1 PATSP
6 LQAAP
11 EAEDYDILKS
21 AILNRLGL
29 SDECYRNKFRN
40 KTFVLGTPPRAF
52 AQQLKDLAY
61 KWLKPATR
69 PVSEIMYLL
78 ILEQYIKQLPKGLS
92 QWVSRHKRSS
102 LDYAE
107 DTHGYQV
114 AQKQSKREKWETLG
128 KQPSVLNAPLS
139 GREKVS
145 KENSTLASPW
155 SKTST
160 ERPSVFNRLSLFL
173 SSNSLLDPLQSGFR
187 PLHSTETAL
196 TKVTNDLLTAKKHG
210 HYSILILVHTGE
222 RPFACSE
229 CSKGFKTNNELTKH
243 ERIHT
248 GEKPFACS
256 ECGKCFKTKSNLTV
270 HKVVHTGEKP
280 FACSECGKCFS
291 TKDVL
296 TKHERVHTG
305 EKPFACS
312 ECEKCF
318 GMKGALTKHERI
330 HTGEK
335 PFVCSECGKRFKTKG
350 ELTVHERIH
359 TGEKSYACSEC
370 EKCFGM
376 KGALT
381 NHERIHTG
389 EKPFACSECGKCFS
403 SKNNLTLTIHER
415 IHTGEKQFALLRK
428 LLMLYKMMIII
439 FIQERRHFRVLNVRH
454 VL

>member
-1 PATSP
+1 MGPEDDPEAYLTAFERLATLAQWKKGTLVIRLAP
-6 LQAAP
+6 FLTGEAQAAYQCLGEA

-114 AQKQSKREKWETLG
+114 AQKQKNVKKT
-128 KQPSVLNAPLS
+128 
-139 GREKVS
+139 
-145 KENSTLASPW
+145 ENSGLSHVTVQKIDPHTEMLGNADITNSVGCGSEFACSECEKCFR
-155 SKTST
+155 SK
-160 ERPSVFNRLSLFL
+160 V
-173 SSNSLLDPLQSGFR
+173 D
-187 PLHSTETAL
+187 L
-196 TKVTNDLLTAKKHG
+196 TVHKRN
-210 HYSILILVHTGE
+210 HTGGK
-222 RPFACSE
+222 PFACSE
-229 CSKGFKTNNELTKH
+229 CRKGFKTKGELTVHK
-243 ERIHT
+243 RNHT

-256 ECGKCFKTKSNLTV
+256 ECGKCFKTKGELTV
-270 HKVVHTGEKP
+270 HERVHTGERP
-280 FACSECGKCFS
+280 FACSECGKGCN
-291 TKDVL
+291 TKGEL
-296 TKHERVHTG
+296 TKHEKIHTG
-305 EKPFACS
+305 EKPF
-312 ECEKCF
+312 KCF

-403 SKNNLTLTIHER
+403 SKNNLTVHER
-415 IHTGEKQFALLRK
+415 IHTGEKPFACSECGKCFTSKINLTVHERIHTGEK
-428 LLMLYKMMIII
+428 PFAKDK
-439 FIQERRHFRVLNVRH
+439 FI
-454 VL
+454 